1 MATVQIIIGSM
12 FSGKSTELL
21 RRCKTY
27 TAINQKVLVIN
38 HTYDTRCKNEIRTHD
53 NVTFN
58 ALKTNNLLDVKI
70 TDDIQIIAIDESQF
84 FNDLYEFVKQHEHK
98 NIVILIAGLDGD
110 SNREMFGQI
119 LKCIPLCNSVTKLSA
134 MCSIC
139 KDGTLGSFS
148 KRINAENNEKIF
160 VGASVEYLSVC
171 RKHYFIPS
179 NGYDNLNM

>member
-1 MATVQIIIGSM
+1 MATIEIIMGSM

-27 TAINQKVLVIN
+27 TAIQKNVIVIN
-38 HTYDTRCKNEIRTHD
+38 HTCDVRCKNEIKTHD
-53 NVTFN
+53 NVSIYSN
-58 ALKTNNLLDVKI
+58 KTTSLLDLNIERKV
-70 TDDIQIIAIDESQF
+70 DVIAIDEAQF
-84 FNDLYEFVKQHEHK
+84 FTDLYEFVLYHEHK

-110 SNREMFGQI
+110 FNRGTFGEI

-139 KDGTLGSFS
+139 KNGTLGSFS
-148 KRINAENNEKIF
+148 KRINNNNDKILIGAEN
-160 VGASVEYLSVC
+160 EYISVC

-179 NGYDNLNM
+179 NDVDNSNM

>member
-27 TAINQKVLVIN
+27 TAINQNVLVIN
-38 HTYDTRCKNEIRTHD
+38 HSYDTRCKNEIKTHD
-53 NVTFN
+53 NVSFTAF
-58 ALKTNNLLDVKI
+58 KTKKLLDVEI
-70 TDDIQIIAIDESQF
+70 CDDIKIVAIDESQF
-84 FNDLYEFVKQHEHK
+84 FDDLYDFVKRHEHK
-98 NIVILIAGLDGD
+98 EIVILIAGLDGD

-134 MCSIC
+134 MCNVC

-148 KRINAENNEKIF
+148 KRIDTQNNNKIF
-160 VGASVEYLSVC
+160 VGSNRDYLSVC

-179 NGYDNLNM
+179 NDYGNLNM

>member
-1 MATVQIIIGSM
+1 MATIEIIIGSM

-27 TAINQKVLVIN
+27 TAINKKVLVIN
-38 HTYDTRCKNEIRTHD
+38 HSYDTRCKNEIKTHD

-58 ALKTNNLLDVKI
+58 ALKTNKLLDVKI
-70 TDDIQIIAIDESQF
+70 TCDIQIVAIDESQF
-84 FNDLYEFVKQHEHK
+84 FDDLYEFVKK
-98 NIVILIAGLDGD
+98 NENKRIVILISGLDGD

-134 MCSIC
+134 MCSVC

-148 KRINAENNEKIF
+148 KRINTEIKEKIL
-160 VGASVEYLSVC
+160 VGANIEYLSVC
-171 RKHYFIPS
+171 RKHY
-179 NGYDNLNM
+179 LMKEQ